1 MSLFSFFERRLD
13 PTATSADAAP
23 PSGLMAFYWHYV
35 RQVRGLVVAL
45 FLTGIAV
52 AWLDT
57 TIPIFIGRIVTLV
70 STHDFQ
76 SFFPA
81 AWPQLLGMAAVLL
94 VARPAA
100 LLMQNLVTNQAIA
113 PGLTNLIR

>member
-23 PSGLMAFYWHYV
+23 PSGLTAFYWHYV

-52 AWLDT
+52 AGLDT

-70 STHDFQ
+70 STH
-76 SFFPA
+76 SFETFFTA
-81 AWPQLLGMAAVLL
+81 AWPQLLGMAGV
-94 VARPAA
+94 
-100 LLMQNLVTNQAIA
+100 
-113 PGLTNLIR
+113 